1 MGVLRRVGLSPGD
14 LHLIGPG
21 PLGQRTGG
29 YLYDAR
35 ITEGLTALGWNVIT
49 HGLEGRFPEGDACA
63 ESSLARTLEGIPEG
77 ARVVLD
83 GLAMSPLPNPLRVHR
98 ERLRLTALIHHP
110 LADETGLDAAEHA
123 RLTGLERESLA
134 QCAGV
139 VVTSAFSARRLAEYG
154 VPASRVRVVPPGT
167 DAARAAVGP
176 GPGEPPRLL
185 CVGSVIPR
193 KGQDV
198 LVRALARV
206 TAFPWSCLCA
216 GSLTRAPEFAD
227 SVLELARAPGLE
239 DRIDFP
245 GEVGAPELDGLY
257 HSASIFVLATHYE
270 GYGMVLSEALAR
282 GLPVLSTRGGAVPD
296 TVPPEAGML
305 VPPGDEAA
313 LAVALEELLS
323 DPGGAARRTELA
335 EGSLRHGRSLSTWGD
350 AALAFEL
357 AVREISPGG

>member
-1 MGVLRRVGLSPGD
+1 MSTQE

-21 PLGQRTGG
+21 PLDQRTGG

-35 ITEGLTALGWNVIT
+35 IAEGLTALGWTVST

-63 ESSLARTLEGIPEG
+63 ESSLARTLEGIAQG
-77 ARVVLD
+77 AQVVLD
-83 GLAMSPLPNPLRVHR
+83 GLAMSPLPDPLRAHR
-98 ERLRLTALIHHP
+98 ERLRLIALIHHP
-110 LADETGLDAAEHA
+110 LADETGLEAAQRTRLA
-123 RLTGLERESLA
+123 RLESEALA

-139 VVTSAFSARRLAEYG
+139 VVTSAFTARRLGEYG

-167 DAARAAVGP
+167 DPAQAAVGP

-185 CVGSVIPR
+185 CVGSVSPR

-198 LVRALARV
+198 LVRALAHV
-206 TAFPWSCLCA
+206 ADLSWSCLCA

-227 SVLELARAPGLE
+227 SVLELARTLGLE

-245 GEVGAPELDGLY
+245 GELGAPDLDTLY

-270 GYGMVLSEALAR
+270 GYGMVLAEALAR

-296 TVPPEAGML
+296 TVPPEAGVL
-305 VPPGDEAA
+305 VPPGDKRALAAA
-313 LAVALEELLS
+313 LRELLS
-323 DPGGAARRTELA
+323 GSEGAAQRAGLA
-335 EGSLRHGRSLSTWGD
+335 EGSLRHGRSLPTWGD
-350 AALAFEL
+350 AALAFER
-357 AVREISPGG
+357 AVRELSPSG

>member
-1 MGVLRRVGLSPGD
+1 LSARE
-14 LHLIGPG
+14 LHLIVPG
-21 PLGQRTGG
+21 PLDQRTGG

-35 ITEGLTALGWNVIT
+35 IAEGLTALGWRVIA
-49 HGLEGRFPEGDACA
+49 HRLKGRFPEGDACA
-63 ESSLARTLEGIPEG
+63 ESSLTRTLEGIPEG

-83 GLAMSPLPNPLRVHR
+83 GLAMSPLPDPLRAHR
-98 ERLRLTALIHHP
+98 DRLRLTALIHHP
-110 LADETGLDAAEHA
+110 LADETGLDAAEHT

-134 QCAGV
+134 HCAGV
-139 VVTSAFSARRLAEYG
+139 VVTSAFSARRLGEYG

-167 DAARAAVGP
+167 DKARAAVGP

-206 TAFPWSCLCA
+206 AVLPWSCVCA
-216 GSLTRAPEFAD
+216 GSLTRTPEFAD
-227 SVLELARAPGLE
+227 SVLALAGALGLE

-245 GEVGAPELDGLY
+245 GELSAPELHALY

-270 GYGMVLSEALAR
+270 GYGMVLAEALAR

-296 TVPPEAGML
+296 TVPPEAGVL
-305 VPPGDEAA
+305 VPPGDETA
-313 LAVALEELLS
+313 LSVALEELLS
-323 DPGGAARRTELA
+323 GPEGAARRTELA
-335 EGSLRHGRSLSTWGD
+335 EGSLRHGGSLPTWGD
-350 AALAFEL
+350 AALAFEG
-357 AVREISPGG
+357 AVQELPPGG